1 MNENIQKRIDQYT
14 NQGSGWV
21 ISPNSLD
28 IICSVNKYSPLAA
41 RSYIKLPD
49 AITNRKATINIQNED
64 DKCFMYCLGRAL
76 DPNPEKSHLER
87 VNKHLKD
94 VCHELGLDQI
104 KMPVSMKDIPKIE
117 EKFNISINI
126 FGHKGADIHPLSL
139 TKLTGRK
146 HVDLLVTS
154 DATTNHYV
162 LIKDFN
168 KLCYNVT
175 KHKGKKYFCKNC
187 IQHFSSEEILER
199 HKPNCMLVNGKQ
211 AVGLPKEGSKVK
223 FNKLQRLVPVPFV
236 IYADLEALVVPI
248 QNCTPNNS
256 ASYTIKNP

>member
-1 MNENIQKRIDQYT
+1 MAMAILDQNRFPFTAKAQTLTNKTEIPNAVQSMNENIQNRIAEYT

-21 ISPNSLD
+21 ISEVTRHYMY
-28 IICSVNKYSPLAA
+28 VNKYTPLAA

-87 VNKHLKD
+87 VTKHLKD
-94 VCHELGLDQI
+94 ACHKLGLDQI

-154 DATTNHYV
+154 DATTN
-162 LIKDFN
+162 
-168 KLCYNVT
+168 
-175 KHKGKKYFCKNC
+175 
-187 IQHFSSEEILER
+187 
-199 HKPNCMLVNGKQ
+199 
-211 AVGLPKEGSKVK
+211 
-223 FNKLQRLVPVPFV
+223 
-236 IYADLEALVVPI
+236 
-248 QNCTPNNS
+248 
-256 ASYTIKNP
+256 SYKI